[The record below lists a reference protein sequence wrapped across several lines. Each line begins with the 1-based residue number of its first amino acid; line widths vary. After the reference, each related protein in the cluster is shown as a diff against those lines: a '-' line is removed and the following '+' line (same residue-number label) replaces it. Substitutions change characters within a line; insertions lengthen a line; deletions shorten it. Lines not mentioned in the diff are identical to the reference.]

1 MLELDGHKKIYLVA
15 EKTTRWLPMKRLP
28 WSLVQY
34 SHTPG
39 AWVGTA
45 TPGEQPCQSYANP
58 TPILMPWLRPPPNRT
73 WLGLGLGLGF
83 VSGFGLG

>member
-1 MLELDGHKKIYLVA
+1 MPELEGNKKIYLVA
-15 EKTTRWLPMKRLP
+15 EKTHQVASNEAPP
-28 WSLVQY
+28 LVQY

-58 TPILMPWLRPPPNRT
+58 TPILILRIGPG
-73 WLGLGLGLGF
+73 WGQG
-83 VSGFGLG
+83 